1 MNCKL
6 PFAQHGSDSA
16 RGGKPRGIKHDVA
29 AYKRKMRTIYTL
41 VTFLLIV
48 CVIIA
53 VSFYFEG
60 FFAGPE
66 LRTESTVAGSG
77 KGMGGS
83 VKDDVPKAALIDTLS
98 NAGVDEEFDDSVNK
112 TLHEA
117 GFGVDVYQ
125 GGQVTV
131 DFLEKFSGG
140 YKLVI
145 FRVHSALSSNM
156 ELYLFTAEPYSSQ
169 KYSTEQSFL
178 LVKEAY
184 ATESSQPVF
193 AVNWGFVKR
202 LMTGEFK
209 GTLVVVMGC
218 DGALDP
224 LLSQEFVNQ
233 GAVGYV
239 GWNGPVLLDHSDKAV
254 QHLVED
260 LYVRKQPLKEA
271 VNDTDSRVGPDP
283 ASGSI
288 LECYMP

>member
-1 MNCKL
+1 VNWKP
-6 PFAQHGSDSA
+6 PFAQHGSDGA
-16 RGGKPRGIKHDVA
+16 RGGKPRGIKHEVA

-41 VTFLLIV
+41 ITFLLIV
-48 CVIIA
+48 CVFIA
-53 VSFYFEG
+53 VSVYFEG

-66 LRTESTVAGSG
+66 LPTESTVADSS

-83 VKDDVPKAALIDTLS
+83 VRNNVPRAAVIDTLS
-98 NAGVDEEFDDSVNK
+98 NASLGGEFDDSVNR

-145 FRVHSALSSNM
+145 FRVHSALAAKN
-156 ELYLFTAEPYSSQ
+156 ELYIFTAEPYSSQ
-169 KYSTEQSFL
+169 KHLAEQSFL

-202 LMTGEFK
+202 LMTGEFN

-233 GAVGYV
+233 GAVGYI

-254 QHLVED
+254 QHFVDD
-260 LYVRKQPLKEA
+260 LYVSKQPLKEA
-271 VNDTDSRVGPDP
+271 VNDTNTRVGPDP
-283 ASGSI
+283 ASGSL
-288 LECYMP
+288 LECYVP